1 MVKTDAQEALS
12 IYKAF
17 VKQNDKVVDY
27 LNTARR
33 LKNVL
38 DVPVPNLKH
47 VSLIVRI
54 SEKGRHRRQR
64 LSEHDTLGETGPRLP
79 GQGVGGIPARPQFR
93 AEQAR
98 IQAKHV
104 GS

>member
-47 VSLIVRI
+47 VSTP
-54 SEKGRHRRQR
+54 
-64 LSEHDTLGETGPRLP
+64 DPRKCLA
-79 GQGVGGIPARPQFR
+79 QID
-93 AEQAR
+93 E
-98 IQAKHV
+98 
-104 GS
+104 S

>member
-38 DVPVPNLKH
+38 DIPVPNLKH
-47 VSLIVRI
+47 VSV
-54 SEKGRHRRQR
+54 S
-64 LSEHDTLGETGPRLP
+64 
-79 GQGVGGIPARPQFR
+79 FR
-93 AEQAR
+93 WFT
-98 IQAKHV
+98 
-104 GS
+104 